1 METSKTKI
9 NVGKKNMI
17 YYFIT
22 DRFEINF
29 FPDFFIKIVLLLP
42 IILSQQWVEFILP
55 INIDMVSNWFKK
67 IILKPWGLK

>member
-17 YYFIT
+17 YYLIT

-29 FPDFFIKIVLLLP
+29 FSPISLL
-42 IILSQQWVEFILP
+42 
-55 INIDMVSNWFKK
+55 K
-67 IILKPWGLK
+67 